1 MGYQN
6 TEIDHKLEM
15 ARQEVNYIE
24 RINIYREVQ
33 RQVMK
38 DAPLIAQHVNSFN
51 YLFQPWVKGIE
62 VNYLGAAYIPFRK
75 VWIDYLELA
84 KKKEEH
90 EKGSYL

>member
-1 MGYQN
+1 
-6 TEIDHKLEM
+6 
-15 ARQEVNYIE
+15 
-24 RINIYREVQ
+24 
-33 RQVMK
+33 MK

-75 VWIDYLELA
+75 VWIDYSEVA